1 MRPLLALALA
11 ALVAGIAYV
20 VLFVGRREKNLPPGP
35 PTIPILGNVH
45 QIPLKGAHFQ
55 FTKWA
60 KQYGGIYSL
69 KMGTG
74 TAIVLTDRRLVKELV
89 EKKSAIYSHRP
100 SSYVANLISGGDH
113 ILLVRPRFRCFCDTW
128 DLVLTDSA
136 DGIWAPV
143 ARHSQA
149 AP

>member
-11 ALVAGIAYV
+11 ALVAGIIYI

-100 SSYVANLISGGDH
+100 RSYVADLISGGDH
-113 ILLVRPRFRCFCDTW
+113 ILLVCP
-128 DLVLTDSA
+128 
-136 DGIWAPV
+136 P
-143 ARHSQA
+143 
-149 AP
+149 P